1 MKITSLSLFVAL
13 ALAPILIAQAS
24 SAQEGDVKSMT
35 RHVRVQIHM
44 EGGGVINGV
53 VRDGQFVERRT
64 RTDFEVLDEDQR
76 TRFDAGVRV
85 WFYDGLPGYLFLHYR
100 DIAGV
105 RSIRPVTA
113 SEMKKLEERR
123 VAWESGEGVLL
134 PIEQAEDP
142 NPEVYAPPTFSRPP
156 ASGSEHLDAE
166 QSSLI
171 ERFPPAAGWTPE
183 RYATL
188 QRDVVLA
195 AREMT
200 PSEDAWAR
208 VYPEWLRAYRI
219 LNGIEEAKAAPRSDA
234 KATIATLPPAPT
246 PKPRAAARPKAARP
260 AKKAAPKRG
269 EGVDIRS
276 LGADLLRSLG
286 GGKSRGGSRGG
297 RPNLGAGR

>member
-1 MKITSLSLFVAL
+1 MKFTILALIVAL
-13 ALAPILIAQAS
+13 ASTTTLIAQTAAAEEDGVAS
-24 SAQEGDVKSMT
+24 LT
-35 RHVRVQIHM
+35 RHARVQVHM

-53 VRDGQFVERRT
+53 VRDGHFVERRT
-64 RTDFEVLDEDQR
+64 RTDFEVMDEDQR
-76 TRFDAGVRV
+76 TRFDAGIRV
-85 WFYDGLPGYLFLHYR
+85 WFYDGLPGYIFLHYR

-105 RSIRPVTA
+105 RTIRPVTA
-113 SEMKKLEERR
+113 SEMKKLEARR
-123 VAWESGEGVLL
+123 VAWESAEGVLR
-134 PIEQAEDP
+134 PIERSEDP

-156 ASGSEHLDAE
+156 ATGAEHLDAE

-200 PSEDAWAR
+200 ASEDAWTR

-219 LNGIEEAKAAPRSDA
+219 FNGIEESKAAPASTA
-234 KATIATLPPAPT
+234 KSPEIMVSPT
-246 PKPRAAARPKAARP
+246 PIPTPRAASKPRSSRPS
-260 AKKAAPKRG
+260 PKVAEKPGR
-269 EGVDIRS
+269 GVDIKS

-286 GGKSRGGSRGG
+286 AGKSPAGGGAKRGVSRG
-297 RPNLGAGR
+297 R